1 MRDRLFATNVA
12 RTVQTSDAYQKLFDQ
27 VCILYPTYW
36 PQDLD
41 FSYGEEEVQS
51 LCNRFGLTRSSTV
64 SAFQDYVDSQ
74 GWRVPDD
81 LQPLLRCCSCIPVSS
96 AECECGFSQMNFV
109 CTSVRNRISNLLF
122 VKLHG
127 PPMDAWNPDKFAKS
141 WLRAH
146 HKADGQRWENA
157 RLTKLPSM
165 WERADS
171 SEARSLEITLDIF
184 DITLDT
190 FYSDIVITD

>member
-1 MRDRLFATNVA
+1 MGKCGIVPPTSNPRHIIVDANTLIEKLLNAMRDRLFATNVA

-74 GWRVPDD
+74 G
-81 LQPLLRCCSCIPVSS
+81 
-96 AECECGFSQMNFV
+96 
-109 CTSVRNRISNLLF
+109 
-122 VKLHG
+122 
-127 PPMDAWNPDKFAKS
+127 
-141 WLRAH
+141 
-146 HKADGQRWENA
+146 
-157 RLTKLPSM
+157 
-165 WERADS
+165 
-171 SEARSLEITLDIF
+171 
-184 DITLDT
+184 
-190 FYSDIVITD
+190 